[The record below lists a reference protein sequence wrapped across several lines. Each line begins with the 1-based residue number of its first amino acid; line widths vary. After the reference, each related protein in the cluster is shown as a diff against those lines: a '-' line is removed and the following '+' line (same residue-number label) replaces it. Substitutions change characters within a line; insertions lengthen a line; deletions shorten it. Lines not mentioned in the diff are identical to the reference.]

1 MVVAVVAAA
10 VDIALKVL
18 IDRQASISLLES
30 KIELPK
36 VGSSRDRKLKL

>member
-30 KIELPK
+30 KIELPP
-36 VGSSRDRKLKL
+36 KLDLQGTEN